1 MLRVIIA
8 VLKCYFS
15 CLYIS
20 KYCWNFIYFA
30 LKKRPNY
37 CCALVLLL
45 CCVAVDFTL
54 RLFLCGNVAE
64 RRRSC
69 ACASVT
75 KRNVALGGEG
85 VRGQGSG
92 CEEPVT

>member
-1 MLRVIIA
+1 MLFFLLIYIK
-8 VLKCYFS
+8 VLLE
-15 CLYIS
+15 LYLFCS
-20 KYCWNFIYFA
+20 
-30 LKKRPNY
+30 KKRPNY

-45 CCVAVDFTL
+45 CCVAVDFAL

-75 KRNVALGGEG
+75 KRNVALGVEG